1 MPSRRKTQIE
11 LERGFAAKSIRSV
24 IRLKHSLAAEEEINE
39 KLYDFLE
46 DFDEAI
52 AAGKSY
58 EFSLAEIINDVKRL
72 PA

>member
-11 LERGFAAKSIRSV
+11 LERMAASKAIRQV
-24 IRLKHSLAAEEEINE
+24 IRLKHAIEADREINE
-39 KLYDFLE
+39 RLYNFLE

-58 EFSLAEIINDVKRL
+58 EFSLAEIIDDVKRL